1 MKPISKKLNLIFVL
15 VLMMFLTVNFCQAA
29 FLKDETKQK
38 IENQSQV
45 AGMFGYNVDMGSEG
59 ALALVQTLINAFL
72 SIIGV
77 LLLVYLL
84 TAGYKWMTAHG
95 EEEKVTEAKDTIKR
109 AIVGVIIIVAAYAIS
124 VFVMFRLQQGIL
136 NSGNGSPAP
145 NPPEQQPAN
154 PQGNQG

>member
-1 MKPISKKLNLIFVL
+1 MKFLGKKKYLVSISVL
-15 VLMMFLTVNFCQAA
+15 CLLFFFTANFCLASLLKPGTSANIGKQA
-29 FLKDETKQK
+29 
-38 IENQSQV
+38 IES
-45 AGMFGYNVDMGSEG
+45 AEFGYETTADIYY
-59 ALALVQTLINAFL
+59 LAQIVINAFL

-124 VFVMFRLQQGIL
+124 IFVMSKLEAGTLRSSASDSI
-136 NSGNGSPAP
+136 AP
-145 NPPEQQPAN
+145 IVLAVSL
-154 PQGNQG
+154 